1 VRLHIH
7 KRGLRVLGIA
17 ESFEK
22 GKSERSVLGGV
33 VMRGDLQIDGFA
45 LSTIAVGGMDATE
58 GVLRLFQRLG
68 RRDINCLLLNG
79 CVIAW
84 FNIVD
89 LERVH
94 TELQIPLLCI
104 TYEPSEGLE
113 PFLEEN
119 FPDGEERIRAYR
131 RLGERT
137 PVLLET
143 GHKVWVRPFGLE
155 EREAKSLL
163 DRLTLQGAVPE
174 PLKVARLL
182 SRSALR
188 LLVERE
194 RVFEGG
200 EQR

>member
-1 VRLHIH
+1 VRLHVD
-7 KRGLRVLGIA
+7 KKGLRILGIA

-45 LSTIAVGGMDATE
+45 LTTITVGGMDATE
-58 GVLRLFQRLG
+58 GVLRLFRELG

-84 FNIVD
+84 FNIID

-94 TELQIPLLCI
+94 TELQIPLLCV

-113 PFLEEN
+113 PFLKEN

-137 PVLLET
+137 PILLET
-143 GHKVWVRPFGLE
+143 GHEVWVRSFGLG
-155 EREAKSLL
+155 EREVKSLL
-163 DRLTLQGAVPE
+163 DRLTLQGSVPE

-182 SRSALR
+182 SRSTLH
-188 LLVERE
+188 LLSERE

-200 EQR
+200 RQR